1 MGLTVITD
9 SWKNP
14 KTCLPILAKYR
25 NNIITFIHNNIK
37 ETININITLCLCCFG
52 CVARATPT
60 STFKLQPQINF
71 HSSIFPSHLQLLF
84 TPPHSRL
91 ASFPSFFYLP
101 FFFVLHILNPSTHIL
116 NFPFFLLNLLIESYL
131 FPIWFKGEEKEIES
145 WLILIP
151 AYSCLIWSHFF
162 LFIHNFLMPPF
173 WIWGPFLDL
182 FVMDLK
188 KLEWFC

>member
-1 MGLTVITD
+1 MLVLFWVR
-9 SWKNP
+9 SACHSYFN
-14 KTCLPILAKYR
+14 LQ
-25 NNIITFIHNNIK
+25 
-37 ETININITLCLCCFG
+37 
-52 CVARATPT
+52 TPT
-60 STFKLQPQINF
+60 SNQFPFF
-71 HSSIFPSHLQLLF
+71 HFPITPPTSIH
-84 TPPHSRL
+84 TPHSRL

-151 AYSCLIWSHFF
+151 AYLCLIWSHFF
-162 LFIHNFLMPPF
+162 LFLHNFLMPPF